1 MSDLTAERINRKH
14 TRYRCNQRLC
24 VRYRIDRQEFIAYGR
39 CTEVGRGGIGAEMP
53 AGELPI
59 GQAVR
64 LEITL
69 SAKAEPIR
77 LTGHVKSRRGAH
89 YGFQFVETGGP
100 GTSLLGVLFQADTVI
115 SSKVI

>member
-1 MSDLTAERINRKH
+1 MSDQSAERINRKH

-59 GQAVR
+59 AQAVR
-64 LEITL
+64 LDQHGDKGPDTFHVG
-69 SAKAEPIR
+69 AFGKALP
-77 LTGHVKSRRGAH
+77 G
-89 YGFQFVETGGP
+89 GGP
-100 GTSLLGVLFQADTVI
+100 LYSRALLEVDQQQFFT
-115 SSKVI
+115 